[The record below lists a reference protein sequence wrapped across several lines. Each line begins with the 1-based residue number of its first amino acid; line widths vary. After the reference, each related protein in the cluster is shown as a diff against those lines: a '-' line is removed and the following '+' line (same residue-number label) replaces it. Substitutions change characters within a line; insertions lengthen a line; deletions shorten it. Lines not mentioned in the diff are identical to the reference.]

1 MTKTKTRPAQ
11 CDAPGLLRPRCISEA
26 TTTIVLVC
34 DCDHEEP
41 RTVCTGHATRLRQ
54 AAERGSASCGRCGTG
69 ATPAQEEA
77 THACRQV
84 IRREEAVA

>member
-26 TTTIVLVC
+26 AVTLILAC

-54 AAERGSASCGRCGTG
+54 AAERGKATCGRCDLNPEALPHG
-69 ATPAQEEA
+69 A
-77 THACRQV
+77 HACRQV
-84 IRREEAVA
+84 VRREEAVGE